1 MIGTLSSFPIPSR
14 YLHHNSTHTLVKR
27 TCMGQHV
34 NTSKL
39 QLIKEGFW
47 IDALKRGKDSK
58 RNMEERSFIYF
69 GPKIFIIHSDISFMF
84 TGAKALKNMSYA
96 CISKKP
102 TFCLLVCMLCEL
114 SLSSTKSR
122 QHQIV

>member
-1 MIGTLSSFPIPSR
+1 MIVTLSSFPIPSR

-27 TCMGQHV
+27 TCMGQH
-34 NTSKL
+34 
-39 QLIKEGFW
+39 
-47 IDALKRGKDSK
+47 LKRGKDRK

-69 GPKIFIIHSDISFMF
+69 GPKIFIIHSDILFI
-84 TGAKALKNMSYA
+84 KHA